1 VTYLDAVPGITG
13 TASGTGV
20 LTPIGRNNHAHPRG
34 VVFPDATRV
43 SMCGPTLFP
52 YRGDAMPDR
61 ADHVRTE
68 VVSARG
74 ILRRQPSEQW
84 LFSGIYGLV
93 LASAIATAL
102 DATGDEADPG
112 ADALWVL
119 ITALASGAA
128 HGYAHVIA
136 QRASAGGAV
145 TTSRLRSVLAEWPLV
160 AAVLPTVGI
169 LLAAVAG
176 WWAEAT
182 AVDAALLFNT
192 VALFGL
198 GASAAR
204 TAGHGWPSSCRAG
217 GLDMLIGLVI
227 IMANA
232 LIH

>member
-1 VTYLDAVPGITG
+1 M
-13 TASGTGV
+13 S
-20 LTPIGRNNHAHPRG
+20 
-34 VVFPDATRV
+34 
-43 SMCGPTLFP
+43 
-52 YRGDAMPDR
+52 DR
-61 ADHVRTE
+61 ADHGSPEGVAAGR
-68 VVSARG
+68 
-74 ILRRQPSEQW
+74 ILRRQPPEQW

-93 LASAIATAL
+93 LASAMAAAL
-102 DATGDEADPG
+102 DAAGEEADPG

-136 QRASAGGAV
+136 QRASVHGAA

-160 AAVLPTVGI
+160 ATVLPTVAV
-169 LLAAVAG
+169 LLAASAG

-198 GASAAR
+198 GAWAAR
-204 TAGHGWPSSCRAG
+204 RAGQGWPSSCRAG

-227 IMANA
+227 IMLNT

>member
-1 VTYLDAVPGITG
+1 
-13 TASGTGV
+13 
-20 LTPIGRNNHAHPRG
+20 
-34 VVFPDATRV
+34 
-43 SMCGPTLFP
+43 
-52 YRGDAMPDR
+52 MPDR
-61 ADHVRTE
+61 ADRDRPEGVA
-68 VVSARG
+68 ARET
-74 ILRRQPSEQW
+74 LWRQPSEQW

-93 LASAIATAL
+93 LASAMAAAL
-102 DATGDEADPG
+102 DATGEEADPG

-136 QRASAGGAV
+136 QRASGDGAA
-145 TTSRLRSVLAEWPLV
+145 TTSRLRSVFAEWPLV
-160 AAVLPTVGI
+160 AAVLPTVGV

-182 AVDAALLFNT
+182 AVDTALLFNT

-198 GASAAR
+198 GTWAAR
-204 TAGHGWPSSCRAG
+204 RAGQGWPSSCRAG

-227 IMANA
+227 IMLNA

>member
-1 VTYLDAVPGITG
+1 
-13 TASGTGV
+13 
-20 LTPIGRNNHAHPRG
+20 
-34 VVFPDATRV
+34 
-43 SMCGPTLFP
+43 
-52 YRGDAMPDR
+52 MPDR
-61 ADHVRTE
+61 ADRVRPE
-68 VVSARG
+68 GVAPEG
-74 ILRRQPSEQW
+74 ILRRRPPERW

-93 LASAIATAL
+93 LASAMVAAL
-102 DATGDEADPG
+102 DPAGEEADPG
-112 ADALWVL
+112 PDALWVL
-119 ITALASGAA
+119 LTALASSAA

-136 QRASAGGAV
+136 QRASVDGPATA
-145 TTSRLRSVLAEWPLV
+145 SRLRSVLAEWPLV

-176 WWAEAT
+176 WWAEAM

-217 GLDMLIGLVI
+217 GLDMLIGLMI
-227 IMANA
+227 ISANA